1 MSNMIPV
8 YYENAAYARDHGE
21 IEQYRA
27 SHRANIECRDAI
39 ETAIREHFDGWTLR
53 RQAVQDVLAQHGA
66 ERVALVLA
74 ATVQIKSWDGR
85 FSRDN
90 KGWAIGVRM
99 PVAGDDP
106 RNDRRD
112 SYVVR
117 SHPAVLD
124 GFIDFARRAMG
135 DAQ

>member
-27 SHRANIECRDAI
+27 SNRANIECRDAI
-39 ETAIREHFDGWTLR
+39 EAAIRKHFDGWTLSHR
-53 RQAVQDVLAQHGA
+53 VVQDVLSQYGA

-85 FSRDN
+85 FSLRN
-90 KGWAIGVRM
+90 KAWAIDVRM
-99 PVAGDDP
+99 PVPGDDP
-106 RNDRRD
+106 RDDRRD
-112 SYVVR
+112 SWVVR

-124 GFIDFARRAMG
+124 GFIDFARRAMKA
-135 DAQ
+135 AQ